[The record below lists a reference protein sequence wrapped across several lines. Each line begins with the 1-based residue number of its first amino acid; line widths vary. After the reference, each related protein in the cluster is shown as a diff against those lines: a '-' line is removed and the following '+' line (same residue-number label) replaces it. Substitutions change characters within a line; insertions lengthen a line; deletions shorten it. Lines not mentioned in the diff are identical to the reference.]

1 MKLDIA
7 MKIISGVFIFGVIFF
22 IICANFLRNTVNQL
36 VTNKKKKKIKKKTK
50 SSSRKSWA
58 PVYLSLIHS

>member
-7 MKIISGVFIFGVIFF
+7 IKIISGVFIFGVIFF

-36 VTNKKKKKIKKKTK
+36 VANKKKKKTK
-50 SSSRKSWA
+50 FSSRKS
-58 PVYLSLIHS
+58 